1 MQHNWDI
8 DSAKTIIDRFKDVKG
23 GLLPALHALQEN
35 FGFVDDSA
43 LPELANAFNLSNADV
58 YGVIT
63 FYHDFKRSKPGRHT
77 IKICRGEAC
86 QAMGSEDM
94 LAEIKRRL
102 QVDVG
107 GKTADGAFSLDQVF
121 CLGNCALSPSIM
133 VDKDVHGRM
142 TADRVENLCK
152 DLR

>member
-63 FYHDFKRSKPGRHT
+63 FYHDFKRS
-77 IKICRGEAC
+77 
-86 QAMGSEDM
+86 
-94 LAEIKRRL
+94 
-102 QVDVG
+102 
-107 GKTADGAFSLDQVF
+107 
-121 CLGNCALSPSIM
+121 
-133 VDKDVHGRM
+133 
-142 TADRVENLCK
+142 
-152 DLR
+152 